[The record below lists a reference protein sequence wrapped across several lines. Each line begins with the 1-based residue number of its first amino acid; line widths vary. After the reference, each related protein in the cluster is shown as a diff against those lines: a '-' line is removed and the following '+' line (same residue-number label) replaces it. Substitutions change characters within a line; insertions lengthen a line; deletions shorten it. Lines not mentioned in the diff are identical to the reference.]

1 MGYHRKCLLT
11 LRVESRHTAFATSSF
26 RRASAPVVCNQCC
39 GRVRGILRRER
50 SSQKLS
56 SHTLSISTRNGAGN
70 TQVYGR
76 HLTHTIKNLR
86 SSRPWVDKRCRT
98 DGAHHYA
105 RVPKKTSARYGAVTG
120 LLATTQLCSYMY
132 MYPVASTAPQHG
144 SEIWILPTTESC
156 MSMRRRRV
164 V

>member
-1 MGYHRKCLLT
+1 MLRARQGYPETRKVFTEALLPHIVNQYTEWSGKHTGIRTSFDTYDGKLTVFTTVGMTRDATRMEHTIT
-11 LRVESRHTAFATSSF
+11 LGCRQKET
-26 RRASAPVVCNQCC
+26 SAP
-39 GRVRGILRRER
+39 
-50 SSQKLS
+50 
-56 SHTLSISTRNGAGN
+56 
-70 TQVYGR
+70 
-76 HLTHTIKNLR
+76 
-86 SSRPWVDKRCRT
+86 
-98 DGAHHYA
+98 
-105 RVPKKTSARYGAVTG
+105 YGAVTS